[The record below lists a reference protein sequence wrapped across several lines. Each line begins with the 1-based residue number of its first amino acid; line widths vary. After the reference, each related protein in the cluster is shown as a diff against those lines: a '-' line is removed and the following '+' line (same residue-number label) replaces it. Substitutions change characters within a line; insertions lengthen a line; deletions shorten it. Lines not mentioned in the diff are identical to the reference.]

1 MPLRRDPVF
10 PRHQVS
16 SSVSIKRQTCDRI
29 KRLVVE
35 SLRLDGLSPQEIGDE
50 QPLFEGGLGLDS
62 IDALELLVGLERTFH
77 IKIPTSEAG
86 PKTFASV
93 STLADL
99 VEKCKASSHAAQS

>member
-1 MPLRRDPVF
+1 MF
-10 PRHQVS
+10 PRGQVKPTMPN
-16 SSVSIKRQTCDRI
+16 KRQTCDRI

-99 VEKCKASSHAAQS
+99 VEKCKASAHVVQS

>member
-1 MPLRRDPVF
+1 MKP
-10 PRHQVS
+10 
-16 SSVSIKRQTCDRI
+16 SVQKNRQTCDRI

-86 PKTFASV
+86 PTTFASV